1 MASTASSFH
10 SNTLRLLDGVCEA
23 SIASSDLEQAFE
35 LAEWA
40 AHHYWKNSVGVY
52 RRDDIEQALADRIGL
67 ELARTRSEIQVEG
80 ELHVVTKTYAQGG
93 HTPLLRTLIST
104 STADTADVLAT
115 QANGLGEISFH
126 GSKKICPPSGLNRTE
141 KIEFLVTNFVQ
152 YKNLFLYIHPDDLVS
167 AVALRI
173 AKTLTPEIQIY
184 FVNHA
189 DHLFSVGIGIADVI
203 LEISAYGWMLRGKR
217 SSANNSHF
225 VGIPIASHA
234 ENNTNS
240 SQSGYA
246 MTGGSSY
253 KYKPSGGRS
262 LPKLLEQVLAS
273 EPKMNLMV
281 VGPRGQDSW
290 WWRLRLKYPK
300 RITIKKL
307 VARDEYRSLLE
318 NASVYIDSY
327 PVTGGTAFPEALM
340 NGKRV
345 AGLASGLMGYSA
357 ADPLKSSSDGD
368 FVQSCLALFRNDRE
382 CNHQQERIRELCH
395 EWHSPERVRARID
408 RIVSSQEPPKPLP
421 DAFRS
426 GDCLVFEA
434 NWLAKEKIKFGS
446 RVTADLSSNARKVV
460 LKSYSDAFAKKP
472 PFLFLLITLLPQQ

>member
-1 MASTASSFH
+1 MTSNAGWFH
-10 SNTLRLLDGVCEA
+10 KNTLDLLDRVCEV
-23 SIASSDLEQAFE
+23 SIASNDIVQGFE

-52 RRDDIEQALADRIGL
+52 RRDDIEQALADKIQL
-67 ELARTRSEIQVEG
+67 EGPAGALREG
-80 ELHVVTKTYAQGG
+80 ELHIVTRTYAQGG
-93 HTPLLRTLIST
+93 HTPLLRTLVST
-104 STADTADVLAT
+104 STAVTVDVLAT
-115 QANGLGEISFH
+115 EAGGLGEIEFG
-126 GSKKICPPSGLNRTE
+126 GSKQFCAPPGVNRTG
-141 KIEFLVTNFVQ
+141 KIGFLVEKFIQ
-152 YKNLFLYIHPDDLVS
+152 YQTLFLYIHPDDLLS
-167 AVALRI
+167 AVALRMAKKI
-173 AKTLTPEIQIY
+173 APEIQIC

-203 LEISAYGWMLRGKR
+203 LEISAYGWMLRDKR
-217 SSANNSHF
+217 SSADKSHF
-225 VGIPIASHA
+225 IGIPIASHI
-234 ENNTNS
+234 NNNS
-240 SQSGYA
+240 DHTQSGYV
-246 MTGGSSY
+246 MTGGSAY
-253 KYKPSGGRS
+253 KYKPTEGRS
-262 LPKLLEQVLAS
+262 LPKLLDQILAA
-273 EPKMNLMV
+273 EPAMKLLV

-290 WWRLRLKYPK
+290 WWRLHLKYHK

-345 AGLASGLMGYSA
+345 AGLASGLMGYSV
-357 ADPLKSSSDGD
+357 ADPLKSSSDED
-368 FVQSCLALFRNDRE
+368 FVQSCLTLFRNDRE

-395 EWHSPERVRARID
+395 EWHSPEIVRARID
-408 RIVSSQEPPKPLP
+408 QIVSSQEPPKPLP

-426 GDCLVFEA
+426 GDCLVFET

-446 RVTADLSSNARKVV
+446 RVTAGLSSNARKVV

-472 PFLFLLITLLPQQ
+472 PFLFRLMTLLPQK